1 MLNVTPRDDLST
13 QIERNNHRHAFDD
26 PAIDQ
31 SALYARIQRW
41 ESRRRLQLT
50 LAAMPEPTAADI
62 QVAVLVTLARA

>member
-13 QIERNNHRHAFDD
+13 WIERGNFRHAFVD
-26 PAIDQ
+26 PSVDQ
-31 SALYARIQRW
+31 TELCQLVSRFER
-41 ESRRRLQLT
+41 RRRLQLT